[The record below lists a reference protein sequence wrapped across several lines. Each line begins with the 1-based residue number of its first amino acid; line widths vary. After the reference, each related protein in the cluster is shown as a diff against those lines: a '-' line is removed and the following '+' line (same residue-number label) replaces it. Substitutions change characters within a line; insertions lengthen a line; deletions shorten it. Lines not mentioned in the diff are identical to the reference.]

1 MLHARPVWQATISLE
16 RRVAASGWPEWG
28 EAVVF
33 VRGRR
38 QRRIIFWMTVVTALL
53 VLATGCTQGSE
64 PSSEGSGEPSGEVQM
79 WLRDATEAFTTPLVK
94 EFNETHDVQIRMT
107 VIPDTQYVTKV
118 STSAASGELPDLLSV
133 DLIYMPDFINSGIMA
148 DITDDV
154 QALDFVD
161 DLAPSHVDIAEQDDK
176 NYGVPYWLDVSTLYY
191 NKELFK
197 KAGLNPNQP
206 PSTWD
211 EIESGAKAIND
222 LGGDVSGFYFAGNC
236 AGCNAFTFLPLVWA
250 QGGEVI
256 TEGGEPTLDTEEM
269 RSGLEFYKSMW
280 DQGLAPRSA
289 QSENGE
295 TWATTFAAG
304 KIGIAFY
311 GSFALEA
318 IPAENPNLDF
328 GTGLIPGPE
337 GGGSS
342 FGGGDVLGVTSAAE
356 NPEGAWEFIDWMLSE
371 ETQVEIIAK
380 ADGQVAR
387 SDLADNK
394 YATKDPNVQT
404 HNEAVTVSKTP
415 ETLGYNEL
423 FNDPNGPWLTMLQTA
438 IFDGDIEG
446 AMSEGQSEF
455 ERIIESATS

>member
-1 MLHARPVWQATISLE
+1 MMG
-16 RRVAASGWPEWG
+16 RVHMS
-28 EAVVF
+28 VRDRT
-33 VRGRR
+33 RGRVGLGL
-38 QRRIIFWMTVVTALL
+38 VVAIALL
-53 VLATGCTQGSE
+53 MIATACSQGTE
-64 PSSEGSGEPSGEVQM
+64 PPSGGSGEPSGEVQM
-79 WLRDATEAFTTPLVK
+79 WLRDATEAFTTPLVEK
-94 EFNETHDVQIRMT
+94 FNETHDVQIKMT

-154 QALDFVD
+154 QALEFVD
-161 DLAPSHVDIAEQDDK
+161 ELAPSHVDIAEQEDK

-191 NKELFK
+191 NKDLFK
-197 KAGLNPNQP
+197 KAGLNPDEP
-206 PSTWD
+206 PKTWD
-211 EIESGAKAIND
+211 EIESAAKAING

-250 QGGEVI
+250 QGADVI
-256 TEGGEPTLDTEEM
+256 TEEGQPTLDTEEM
-269 RSGLEFYKSMW
+269 RSALEFYKSLW

-304 KIGIAFY
+304 NIGIAFY

-318 IPAENPNLDF
+318 IPAENPKLEF
-328 GTGLIPGPE
+328 GTGLIPGPD
-337 GGGSS
+337 GDGSS
-342 FGGGDVLGVTSAAE
+342 FGGGDVLGITSAAD

-387 SDLADNK
+387 SDLTDNT
-394 YATKDPNVQT
+394 YAAKDPNVQT

-446 AMSEGQSEF
+446 AMSEGESEF
-455 ERIIESATS
+455 ERIIESATN